1 MDALNP
7 PRTVLVVDDAPASLG
22 FLCEALAAEGWQVQ
36 FADSG
41 AAALRALRAAPPAA
55 VLLDAVMPGLSGFA
69 VCERIRGDP
78 RLNNV
83 PVIFMTGLA
92 DTAHVL
98 EAFACGAVDYV
109 TKPLRVAEV
118 LARLRTHARN
128 ARLSQ
133 AGPAAP
139 PLRGAPLTTRE
150 AEILG
155 WIAKGKTNRDIADI
169 LGISPRTV
177 GKHLEHL
184 FEKLGVE
191 TRAAAAALA
200 VGRGG

>member
-1 MDALNP
+1 MAVTAL
-7 PRTVLVVDDAPASLG
+7 RTVLVVDDAPASLG
-22 FLCEALAAEGWQVQ
+22 FLCDALATEGWQVR
-36 FADSG
+36 FASSG
-41 AAALRALRAAPPAA
+41 TAALRELRDAPPDA

-69 VCERIRGDP
+69 VCERIQGDP
-78 RLNNV
+78 RLAGV

-118 LARLRTHARN
+118 LARLATHARN
-128 ARLSQ
+128 ARLSRPAPD
-133 AGPAAP
+133 AGA